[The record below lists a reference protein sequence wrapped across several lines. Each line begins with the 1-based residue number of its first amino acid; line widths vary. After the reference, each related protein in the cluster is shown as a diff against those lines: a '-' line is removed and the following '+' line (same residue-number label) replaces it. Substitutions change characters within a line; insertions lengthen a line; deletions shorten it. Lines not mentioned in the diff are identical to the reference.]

1 MYMWEPLR
9 TTVQLFFNYQ
19 NYKSYVWNSYST
31 YYGGYFLE
39 NSKTRWC
46 YKSKETTVSLISAKM
61 LKGVTYQQQVTVYN
75 GPTPKYLT
83 IPTEYCWVQTYL
95 TYSYYEDKKYLLYKN
110 MGMLLSRLLEWNGK
124 PNPLKYY
131 NKVKVFR
138 YVNQVS

>member
-1 MYMWEPLR
+1 M
-9 TTVQLFFNYQ
+9 
-19 NYKSYVWNSYST
+19 
-31 YYGGYFLE
+31 
-39 NSKTRWC
+39 
-46 YKSKETTVSLISAKM
+46 SLVSAKM

-83 IPTEYCWVQTYL
+83 VPTEYCGVQTYL

-124 PNPLKYY
+124 PNPLKHY

>member
-1 MYMWEPLR
+1 MYMWEPLC

-39 NSKTRWC
+39 NPKTRWG
-46 YKSKETTVSLISAKM
+46 YKSKETAVSLLSAKM

-83 IPTEYCWVQTYL
+83 VPTEYCWVQTYL

-131 NKVKVFR
+131 NKLKVFR
-138 YVNQVS
+138 YASQIS